1 MEQGDSENTSWK
13 GADGEITS
21 EPIGCATEFTQ
32 VHSRTDPM
40 GRTDSSVS
48 RRGKR
53 STQSEDA
60 RNAEAKH
67 ISVHLDCSDCE
78 KPNKK
83 EKEPVG
89 ITPEIRR
96 PRPVFLKSEHLCLSL
111 PFLLFSLNVFVS
123 SLSCLVFVFVK
134 IQIKS

>member
-1 MEQGDSENTSWK
+1 MDPRQCDDPKTPVSDTETSVLEQGDSENTSWK

-21 EPIGCATEFTQ
+21 EHIGCATEFTQ

-48 RRGKR
+48 RRSKR

-67 ISVHLDCSDCE
+67 ISVHLDRSSYRRCSAQGS
-78 KPNKK
+78 
-83 EKEPVG
+83 V
-89 ITPEIRR
+89 
-96 PRPVFLKSEHLCLSL
+96 V
-111 PFLLFSLNVFVS
+111 
-123 SLSCLVFVFVK
+123 
-134 IQIKS
+134 